1 MPISIQQAKSFL
13 LVLPSTILLFF
24 NSCQNSSAQEQAVQE
39 KIAEDSIITT
49 ADQPMDETI
58 VIESVIETI
67 DTIKRNKAVKKMKPP
82 LIITIAKLK
91 SPIAP
96 VVIGVY
102 GTKNNFLDEK
112 DQLKEYT
119 FKPVNGKLVAKITD
133 LPYGVY
139 GIALYQDLNSD
150 GVINKSIIGIPKEPY
165 AFSNNIKPKFKAPS
179 FGQCKFVYS
188 ESKASI
194 RIALL

>member
-13 LVLPSTILLFF
+13 LVLPVTTLLFF

-39 KIAEDSIITT
+39 KFVEDSIITT

-67 DTIKRNKAVKKMKPP
+67 DTTKRNKAIKKMKPP
-82 LIITIAKLK
+82 LTITITKLK
-91 SPIAP
+91 SLTAP

-102 GTKNNFLDEK
+102 GTKNNFLDEN

-119 FKPVNGKLVAKITD
+119 FKPLNGKLVAKITD

-150 GVINKSIIGIPKEPY
+150 GEINKSMIGIPKEPY

-179 FGQCKFVYS
+179 FGDCKFTYS
-188 ESKASI
+188 EAKSTI